1 MTHTMTNLR
10 QALFLALRKHA
21 LNAVGAVMIVL
32 MAHLLRKQGITLDDI
47 VIGLIV
53 VLVYVSAAMA
63 VEFYRLRK
71 A

>member
-10 QALFLALRKHA
+10 HALFLALRKHA
-21 LNAVGAVMIVL
+21 LNAAGAVMVIL

-47 VIGLIV
+47 VTGLVVIV
-53 VLVYVSAAMA
+53 VYVSAAMA